1 MILRAMNVNARPSG
15 NLWNHDGAAG
25 TKVGRRSGKS
35 TVPIDMGHS
44 TRYSAPHTS
53 CCAERREKAAFAVH
67 HSPMAFPMPAI
78 CRFLGTVT
86 VGEVPSGHST
96 ET

>member
-25 TKVGRRSGKS
+25 TKVGHRSGKS
-35 TVPIDMGHS
+35 TVPLTWATPLDIRH
-44 TRYSAPHTS
+44 RIHRA
-53 CCAERREKAAFAVH
+53 ARERREKAAFAVH